1 MSSHHIV
8 RENQEPAL
16 VVVDFQALDTE
27 QLGQLL
33 EWSPMIVTDTL
44 NFDFFLAE
52 GIKVDLVFGEKPSE
66 ITQEETAF
74 VPIPLNSTFLH
85 EAMKYLLTK
94 KFTSVNLLSRSALLD
109 LKDYA
114 NDLSIV
120 MYSPGIRSAFFKDIF
135 EKWKP
140 KGEKLF
146 LDEGTLK
153 SFQGLQNVGKNVF
166 ITTGDGFVTVEFST
180 ADWVLV
186 GEAL

>member
-33 EWSPMIVTDTL
+33 EWSPMIVTNTA

-52 GIKVDLVFGEKPSE
+52 GIKVDVVFGAKPIE
-66 ITQEETAF
+66 ITQEATKF
-74 VPIPLNSTFLH
+74 LPLSDDSDLIQ
-85 EAMKYLLTK
+85 EALAYLITHNFK
-94 KFTSVNLLSRSALLD
+94 AVNILSAVGLPLLKSFAHD
-109 LKDYA
+109 I
-114 NDLSIV
+114 SIV
-120 MYSPGIRSAFFKDIF
+120 IYSQGIRYAFFQGKF

-140 KGEKLF
+140 KGEKVL
-146 LDEGTLK
+146 LGESTIK
-153 SFQGLQNVGKNVF
+153 SFQGLDYVQNGEF
-166 ITTGDGFVTVEFST
+166 ITYADGFVTVEFST
-180 ADWVLV
+180 EDWVFV